1 MNGRFGVVV
10 KSTQQLFKLFSDG
23 RGLINFGEIPLSG
36 PIKKMEIAARAVRG
50 EFSLIATIFP
60 ASILDIDRSVGNY
73 SFAPPYSHLKS
84 RFKMKEFTDSGCG
97 SAYIYDEEGNVDS
110 IISLNLANNWIS
122 IEQGSSGAAIKK
134 ISTAADFKKDILRFA
149 EIVETTVN
157 GLYAQL
163 GQNAPN
169 VNFEILPPDLSEDF
183 NLSEV
188 GSRIDDKT
196 AVIKATDLPH
206 VSFDDLGGQ
215 DSLKEELMAV
225 SMALKKPELYK
236 KWGGAP
242 SKGYILAGP
251 PGVGKTLAARILAGN
266 VDAAFYDVNLAE
278 IFTMWYGKSS
288 QNIDKV
294 FSVAYDNRPSV
305 IFFDEIDALASTR
318 DQSSH
323 EESVRVISVILKRM
337 SDLKPQ
343 DGVLVL
349 AATNRLE
356 AVDPAFLRPGRIDK
370 IINVPM
376 PDEKGRRQ
384 IFEIYRQK
392 AEKLADRKVFID
404 VDWELVSSRAEK
416 MSGAEIAEVVRRTLE
431 EKIRQELKG
440 KKPDSVSTRDL
451 LAQIDSYE
459 RRGVSRRIG
468 F

>member
-188 GSRIDDKT
+188 GSRID
-196 AVIKATDLPH
+196 
-206 VSFDDLGGQ
+206 
-215 DSLKEELMAV
+215 
-225 SMALKKPELYK
+225 
-236 KWGGAP
+236 
-242 SKGYILAGP
+242 
-251 PGVGKTLAARILAGN
+251 
-266 VDAAFYDVNLAE
+266 
-278 IFTMWYGKSS
+278 
-288 QNIDKV
+288 V
-294 FSVAYDNRPSV
+294 F
-305 IFFDEIDALASTR
+305 L
-318 DQSSH
+318 
-323 EESVRVISVILKRM
+323 
-337 SDLKPQ
+337 
-343 DGVLVL
+343 
-349 AATNRLE
+349 
-356 AVDPAFLRPGRIDK
+356 
-370 IINVPM
+370 
-376 PDEKGRRQ
+376 
-384 IFEIYRQK
+384 
-392 AEKLADRKVFID
+392 
-404 VDWELVSSRAEK
+404 
-416 MSGAEIAEVVRRTLE
+416 
-431 EKIRQELKG
+431 
-440 KKPDSVSTRDL
+440 
-451 LAQIDSYE
+451 
-459 RRGVSRRIG
+459 
-468 F
+468 